1 MSWLS
6 NFTAVKKNGDKVLN
20 VTLLSIFSMFSN
32 IGILSV
38 EDVLKSLRNSST
50 PWVHEYNKILIN
62 ANLTYVKVVLSS
74 IFKGLPPVLLS
85 NLKKGVKLSYEVD
98 LGNLR
103 KQLLDKIQRLIDK
116 NPESRVNTLVNQ
128 ITRVLLGPQFV
139 IKGIIPESVSENS
152 DFNLSDPNHL
162 RIYSLVNEL
171 WLQLY
176 EYYHPDYENS
186 IPYSAKGHK
195 SYVDVLRPHSL
206 ESVLK
211 HLEYLENRFRILDIM
226 NRAESPSKATPLFNG
241 LKAIKDLVKLQK
253 SKVIAAPGSSVD
265 DIMKY
270 LQNRGFSDLK

>member
-1 MSWLS
+1 M
-6 NFTAVKKNGDKVLN
+6 FAN
-20 VTLLSIFSMFSN
+20 V
-32 IGILSV
+32 GILSV
-38 EDVLKSLRNSST
+38 EDILKSLRNSST
-50 PWVHEYNKILIN
+50 PWVHEYNKVLIN

-103 KQLLDKIQRLIDK
+103 EQLFGKIQLLIDK
-116 NPESRVNTLVNQ
+116 NPEKRVNVLVNQ
-128 ITRVLLGPQFV
+128 MVRVLLGPQYF
-139 IKGIIPESVSENS
+139 IKGIIPESVSES
-152 DFNLSDPNHL
+152 LGQFDFGNKDHL
-162 RIYSLVNEL
+162 KLYALYNEL

-186 IPYSAKGHK
+186 IPYSWTGHK

-206 ESVLK
+206 ESVLS
-211 HLEYLENRFRILDIM
+211 HLEFLENKFRIFDIIT
-226 NRAESPSKATPLFNG
+226 RAESPSKATPLFNG

-253 SKVIAAPGSSVD
+253 SKVIAAPGSSVN